1 LVGAFNNDYILHY
14 LGVEMGYRIAIVGAG
29 AVGAYVGGYMARE
42 GEDVTFIDP
51 WPEHIKA
58 INEKGIS
65 LSGLTEPEC
74 FTAKARAISLTEVQ
88 SLSREKPID
97 IAFICM
103 KSYDTAWAT
112 TLIKD
117 YLSPTGFC
125 VSLQNCIN
133 EETIASIVGWGRTTG
148 CIAAKIAVE
157 LTGPATVRRGVP
169 LGGNKHTV
177 FRAGEVH
184 GRISPRIQE
193 IVRLLSVVDSAK
205 ATTNL
210 WGERWSK
217 LTANA
222 MRNGVCAATGYGAN
236 ACDNE
241 QITRRL
247 SIRLAGESVKIG
259 QALGYELETI
269 NKFTPEDWVA
279 GLEGDTAMV
288 AKMEAEMKASSVG
301 RSDDSRPSMAQD
313 IAKKRRTEIL
323 AINGFI
329 AVKGA
334 EIGIE
339 APANAALVEAVRK
352 VESGAS
358 EQSLDLVRQ
367 I

>member
-1 LVGAFNNDYILHY
+1 
-14 LGVEMGYRIAIVGAG
+14 MGDRIAIVGAG
-29 AVGAYVGGYMARE
+29 AVGAYVGGYMARM
-42 GEDVTFIDP
+42 GEDVILIDP
-51 WPEHIKA
+51 WPDHVRA
-58 INEKGIS
+58 INEKGLS

-74 FTAKARAISLTEVQ
+74 FTAPARAITLTEVQ
-88 SLSREKPID
+88 GLACEKPID

-112 TLIKD
+112 MLIRD
-117 YLSPTGFC
+117 YLAPTGFC

-133 EETIASIVGWGRTTG
+133 EETIAGIVGWGRTTG

-184 GRISPRIQE
+184 GRISPRIQK
-193 IVRLLSVVDSAK
+193 IVRLLSAVDSAK

-222 MRNGVCAATGYGAN
+222 MRNGVCAATGMGAN
-236 ACDNE
+236 ACDRE
-241 QITRRL
+241 TITRRL
-247 SIRLAGESVKIG
+247 SIRLAGEAVKVG

-269 NKFTPEDWVA
+269 NHFAPDDWA
-279 GLEGDTAMV
+279 AAHDGDSAMITR
-288 AKMEAEMKASSVG
+288 MEADMEAGSVG

-313 IAKKRRTEIL
+313 IAKRRRTEIH
-323 AINGFI
+323 AINGFV
-329 AVKGA
+329 AARGA
-334 EIGIE
+334 EIGIP
-339 APANAALVEAVRK
+339 APANAALVDAVLK
-352 VESGAS
+352 VETGVS
-358 EQSLDLVRQ
+358 EQGLDLVRG
-367 I
+367 IG